1 MPAWSTS
8 PRKLLL
14 AADGRP
20 RSSRHWRQRTPS
32 TACAAGCSGRACST
46 RPPTTTSSGSAPG
59 SSLPL
64 SKRRA
69 WRLHRMGLRRW
80 TMCFRGHKEVAEM
93 RMIEAVRAAISEE
106 MERDERVL
114 VMGEDVG
121 RKGGV
126 FGATDGLYAKFGE
139 ARVLDT
145 PLAES
150 GIVGVAIG
158 AALNGLIPIAEI
170 QFADFIHPAF
180 DQIVSEA
187 ARTRYRSNGDYSV
200 PIVIRPPFGGG
211 VHGGLYHS
219 QSIEAFYAHVPG
231 IKVVVPSMP
240 ADAHGL
246 LKSAVRDPDPV
257 LFLEHKKVYR
267 LVAEEVTDR
276 DHLVP
281 IGPAVV
287 RREGTGLSC
296 FAWGLMTH
304 YCLQAAERLA
314 ADGISGEAVALRG
327 LAPPDRDTL
336 LESVRKTGKA
346 IVVYEDNLTGGF
358 GAEIAAIISEH
369 AFESLDG
376 PVVRVAGPD
385 IPAMP
390 FNTPQEEFFMPNPVK
405 IAEAMRKLAAY

>member
-1 MPAWSTS
+1 MP
-8 PRKLLL
+8 
-14 AADGRP
+14 
-20 RSSRHWRQRTPS
+20 
-32 TACAAGCSGRACST
+32 
-46 RPPTTTSSGSAPG
+46 
-59 SSLPL
+59 
-64 SKRRA
+64 
-69 WRLHRMGLRRW
+69 
-80 TMCFRGHKEVAEM
+80 EM
-93 RMIEAVRAAISEE
+93 RMIEAVRAAIGEE
-106 MERDERVL
+106 MERDDRVL

-126 FGATDGLYAKFGE
+126 FGATDGLYARFGE

-187 ARTRYRSNGDYSV
+187 ARTRYRSNGDWSV
-200 PIVIRPPFGGG
+200 PIVIRAPFGGG

-231 IKVVVPSMP
+231 LKVVVPSMP

-246 LKSAVRDPDPV
+246 LKASIRDPDPV

-267 LVAEEVTDR
+267 LVAEEIPNG
-276 DHLVP
+276 DHVVP
-281 IGPAVV
+281 IGPATI
-287 RREGTGLSC
+287 RRSGTKLSC

-304 YCLQAAERLA
+304 YCLEAAEQMSAEGVSVEVVDLKT
-314 ADGISGEAVALRG
+314 
-327 LAPPDRDTL
+327 LAPLDRQTI

-358 GAEIAAIISEH
+358 GGEVAAIIAEH
-369 AFESLDG
+369 AFGDLDG
-376 PVVRVAGPD
+376 PVVRVAAPD

-390 FNTPQEEFFMPNPVK
+390 FNSPQEEFFMPSPAK